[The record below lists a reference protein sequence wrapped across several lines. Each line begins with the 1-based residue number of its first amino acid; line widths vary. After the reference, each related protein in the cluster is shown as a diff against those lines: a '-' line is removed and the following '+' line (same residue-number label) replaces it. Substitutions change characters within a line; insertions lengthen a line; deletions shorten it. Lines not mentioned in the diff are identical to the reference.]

1 MPLTLTATEGV
12 FPKGTEQQV
21 FRRLCEAMLKWHG
34 LTGNPV
40 MTRNVVGSINILPK
54 ELTYAGL
61 EESSVVFIEWKVP
74 SLAFST
80 PQIVQGY
87 VEEATRIAA
96 EASGGRQPVERIW
109 VNVLHAADGAW
120 GIAGKAFT
128 NRELGQAIS
137 GG

>member
-12 FPKGTEQQV
+12 FPPGTEKEV
-21 FRRLCEAMLKWHG
+21 FQALCEAMLKWHG
-34 LTGNPV
+34 LAGNAA
-40 MTRNVVGSINILPK
+40 MTANVVGSINILPK

-74 SLAFST
+74 SVAFNT
-80 PQIVQGY
+80 PQVLQGY

-96 EASGGRQPVERIW
+96 EASRGKQPIERIW

-120 GIAGKAFT
+120 GIAGKALT
-128 NRELGQAIS
+128 NQQLGEVIS
-137 GG
+137 RG